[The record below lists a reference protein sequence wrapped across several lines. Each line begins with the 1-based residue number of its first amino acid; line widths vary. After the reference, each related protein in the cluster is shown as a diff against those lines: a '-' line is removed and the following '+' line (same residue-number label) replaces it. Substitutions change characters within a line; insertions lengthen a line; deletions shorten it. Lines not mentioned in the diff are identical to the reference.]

1 MPLFRKLTDEEFV
14 EKILQDQRKILER
27 NYDLLEEQT
36 DYPKNANL
44 VNPDKIFATSYENL
58 GNDKIR
64 IHIGYKRTWS
74 GWVTDTMRMNYNQ
87 IIKGSL
93 LCENIFEVEEM
104 PYEEKSKIEMS
115 FFSKI
120 KQITFPVQTGKSIS
134 IKCKKLF
141 IEDIDIYVKQDNK
154 LILDREFRELIGR
167 NPILKK

>member
-1 MPLFRKLTDEEFV
+1 MQLFRKLTDEEFI
-14 EKILQDQRKILER
+14 EKFQKDERKKRER

-36 DYPKNANL
+36 DYPENAHL
-44 VNPDKIFATSYENL
+44 VNPDKIFATSYDNL

-93 LCENIFEVEEM
+93 ICENIFEVEEM
-104 PYEEKSKIEMS
+104 PYEEKSKIEIP
-115 FFSKI
+115 FLSKT
-120 KQITFPVQTGKSIS
+120 KKITFPVHTRKSIS

-141 IEDIDIYVKQDNK
+141 IEAIDIYVKQEDR
-154 LILDREFRELIGR
+154 LILDSEFRNFLV
-167 NPILKK
+167 NSH